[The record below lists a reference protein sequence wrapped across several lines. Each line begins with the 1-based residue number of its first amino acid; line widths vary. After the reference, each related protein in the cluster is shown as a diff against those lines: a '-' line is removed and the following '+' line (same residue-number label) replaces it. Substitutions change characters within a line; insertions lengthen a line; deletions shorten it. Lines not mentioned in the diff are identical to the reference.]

1 MTKILKN
8 DSSLKTW
15 TKGGASL
22 VMNAKISLIRNVVS
36 SFFLIIPLVS
46 WANPPLDFPCAGSD
60 KQHFSDHKPEPFNSD
75 RLPPYLEGID
85 LSDSQQAKIA
95 EIVKAQGTQLREKF
109 ESASKAHNA
118 LRKLAFSSDYNDDK
132 EQSFAEASAHYM
144 IELAALHVRLD
155 HEVFTVLN
163 AEQQQQVQE
172 HMAKFKGNFP
182 PH

>member
-8 DSSLKTW
+8 DSR
-15 TKGGASL
+15 GGASL

-36 SFFLIIPLVS
+36 SFFLIILLVS

-95 EIVKAQGTQLREKF
+95 EIVKAQGIQLREKV
-109 ESASKAHNA
+109 ESASKAHDA

-132 EQSFAEASAHYM
+132 AQSFAEASAHYHYM
-144 IELAALHVRLD
+144 VELAALHVRLD

-172 HMAKFKGNFP
+172 NMAKFKGHFP